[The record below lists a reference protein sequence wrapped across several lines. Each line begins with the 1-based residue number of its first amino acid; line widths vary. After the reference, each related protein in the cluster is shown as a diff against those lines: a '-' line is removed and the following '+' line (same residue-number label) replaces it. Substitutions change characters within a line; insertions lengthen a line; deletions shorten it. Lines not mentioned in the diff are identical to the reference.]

1 MKIIRNGQEFE
12 LTPKELQQAQE
23 EQHRGY
29 FGIDVCDSLQE
40 NYDIDPNR
48 GDIDWE
54 RIALNAMDLLYN
66 NDCYYECYWDAVH
79 TSIKQYFKEKGIN
92 YETAK

>member
-1 MKIIRNGQEFE
+1 MKIIRNGQEIE
-12 LTPKELQQAQE
+12 LTSAELQQAYE
-23 EQHRGY
+23 EQHREY
-29 FGIDVCDSLQE
+29 FGMDVCDQLQE
-40 NYDIDPNR
+40 CYDINPNR

-54 RIALNAMDLLYN
+54 RITLNAMDLLYN
-66 NDCYYECYWDAVH
+66 DDCYYECYWDAVH

>member
-12 LTPKELQQAQE
+12 LTSEELEQAYE
-23 EQHRGY
+23 EQHREY

-54 RIALNAMDLLYN
+54 EIATDAQDLLAN
-66 NDCYYECYWDAVH
+66 DDCYYECYWDAVN
-79 TSIKQYFKEKGIN
+79 TAIKQYLKEKGI
-92 YETAK
+92 EL

>member
-12 LTPKELQQAQE
+12 LTPKELEQADE
-23 EQHRGY
+23 EQYREY

-54 RIALNAMDLLYN
+54 EIATDAKDLLV
-66 NDCYYECYWDAVH
+66 NDDYYYECYWEAIN
-79 TSIKQYFKEKGIN
+79 TAIKQYLKEK
-92 YETAK
+92 ED

>member
-12 LTPKELQQAQE
+12 LTPKELQQAYE
-23 EQHRGY
+23 EQHREY

-40 NYDIDPNR
+40 NYNIDPNR

-54 RIALNAMDLLYN
+54 EIANRPLACSLL
-66 NDCYYECYWDAVH
+66 DHVSVH
-79 TSIKQYFKEKGIN
+79 
-92 YETAK
+92 

>member
-12 LTPKELQQAQE
+12 LTSVELEQAYE
-23 EQHRGY
+23 EQHRKY

-48 GDIDWE
+48 GDID
-54 RIALNAMDLLYN
+54 
-66 NDCYYECYWDAVH
+66 
-79 TSIKQYFKEKGIN
+79 
-92 YETAK
+92 

>member
-12 LTPKELQQAQE
+12 LTSEELQQAYK
-23 EQHRGY
+23 EQHREY

-54 RIALNAMDLLYN
+54 EIATDAQNLLEN

>member
-12 LTPKELQQAQE
+12 LTSAELRQAYE
-23 EQHRGY
+23 EQHREY

-54 RIALNAMDLLYN
+54 EIATDAQNLLEN
-66 NDCYYECYWDAVH
+66 NDCYYECYWDAVD
-79 TSIKQYFKEKGIN
+79 TAIKKYIKEKGI
-92 YETAK
+92 EL